1 MKVTPLSKALGAEIT
16 GLDLRKP
23 LDDAAMKA
31 IRDAFDQHIFVV
43 FREQELSEDDQ
54 LRAAGYFG
62 KVHIRRKPVTTRDP
76 GGAFD
81 TPFMLVT
88 NIVENGKSIGVFGD
102 GEMWFHHDTSYYPE
116 PHRATLLYSMKL
128 PSWGGNTCF
137 SNMYKAYENI
147 PRPLRDKLEGKKV
160 LQVHDYKRRE
170 RLDLDKIDLNAVRH
184 HEQPIF
190 ITHPATGR
198 KSLYISRLMSARI
211 VGLSTRRERDR
222 ARAALRDLRRPGDRL
237 RARMEARR
245 PRDLG
250 QLVLDPRP
258 QGFPARRAAADAPAH
273 HRRAGDAV
281 LTPAGGLLR
290 AENASELRQ
299 DWLRRRIELADQ
311 PLDRRCR
318 RSD

>member
-16 GLDLRKP
+16 DLDLRKP
-23 LDDAAMKA
+23 LDDDAVKA

-62 KVHIRRKPVTTRDP
+62 KVHIRRRPVTTRDP

-147 PRPLRDKLEGKKV
+147 PQPLRDKLEGKKV

-170 RLDLDKIDLNAVRH
+170 RLDIDKIDLNAVRH

-198 KSLYISRLMSARI
+198 KALYISRLMSARI
-211 VGLSTRRERDR
+211 LGLARDESETVLEQLFDISEDPAIVYEHEWKLGDLVIWDNWCSIHARKDFPREEPRLMRRLTIE
-222 ARAALRDLRRPGDRL
+222 
-237 RARMEARR
+237 
-245 PRDLG
+245 G
-250 QLVLDPRP
+250 QAMR
-258 QGFPARRAAADAPAH
+258 F
-273 HRRAGDAV
+273 
-281 LTPAGGLLR
+281 
-290 AENASELRQ
+290 
-299 DWLRRRIELADQ
+299 
-311 PLDRRCR
+311 
-318 RSD
+318 

>member
-1 MKVTPLSKALGAEIT
+1 MKVASLSKALGAEIT
-16 GLDLRKP
+16 EIDLRQP
-23 LDDAAMKA
+23 QDDAAVAA
-31 IRDAFDQHIFVV
+31 IRKAFDDNIFVV
-43 FREQELSEDDQ
+43 FRGQELSEEDQ

-62 KVHIRRKPVTTRDP
+62 KVFIRRKPAAGLTNP
-76 GGAFD
+76 GGQWD

-88 NIVENGKSIGVFGD
+88 NIVENGKAIGVFGD

-147 PRPLRDKLEGKKV
+147 PRSLRDKLEGKKV

-184 HEQPIF
+184 QWQPIF

-211 VGLSTRRERDR
+211 EGLSKDESEDALEQLFEISEDPTIVYEHEWKLGDLVIWDNWCSIH
-222 ARAALRDLRRPGDRL
+222 ARKDF
-237 RARMEARR
+237 
-245 PRDLG
+245 PRDEPRLMRRLTIEG
-250 QLVLDPRP
+250 QAMR
-258 QGFPARRAAADAPAH
+258 F
-273 HRRAGDAV
+273 
-281 LTPAGGLLR
+281 
-290 AENASELRQ
+290 
-299 DWLRRRIELADQ
+299 
-311 PLDRRCR
+311 
-318 RSD
+318 

>member
-16 GLDLRKP
+16 GLDLRQP
-23 LDDAAMKA
+23 LDDAAVKA
-31 IRDAFDQHIFVV
+31 IKDAFDQHIFVV

-198 KSLYISRLMSARI
+198 KALYISRLMSARI
-211 VGLSTRRERDR
+211 LGLARDESETVLEQLFEISEDPAIVYEHEWKLGDLVIWDNWCSIH
-222 ARAALRDLRRPGDRL
+222 ARKDF
-237 RARMEARR
+237 
-245 PRDLG
+245 PRDEPRLMRRLTIEG
-250 QLVLDPRP
+250 QAMR
-258 QGFPARRAAADAPAH
+258 F
-273 HRRAGDAV
+273 
-281 LTPAGGLLR
+281 
-290 AENASELRQ
+290 
-299 DWLRRRIELADQ
+299 
-311 PLDRRCR
+311 
-318 RSD
+318 

>member
-16 GLDLRKP
+16 GLDLRQP
-23 LDDAAMKA
+23 LDDAAVKA

-62 KVHIRRKPVTTRDP
+62 KVHVRRKPVTTRDP

-198 KSLYISRLMSARI
+198 KALYISRLMSARI
-211 VGLSTRRERDR
+211 LGL
-222 ARAALRDLRRPGDRL
+222 
-237 RARMEARR
+237 
-245 PRDLG
+245 PRDESETVLEQLFEISEDPAIVYEHEWKLG
-250 QLVLDPRP
+250 DLVIWDNWCSIHARKDFPREEP
-258 QGFPARRAAADAPAH
+258 RLMRR
-273 HRRAGDAV
+273 
-281 LTPAGGLLR
+281 LT
-290 AENASELRQ
+290 
-299 DWLRRRIELADQ
+299 IEGQAM
-311 PLDRRCR
+311 RF
-318 RSD
+318 

>member
-16 GLDLRKP
+16 ELDLRQP
-23 LDDAAMKA
+23 LDDATVKA

-43 FREQELSEDDQ
+43 FREQELSEEDQ

-62 KVHIRRKPVTTRDP
+62 KVHVRRRPTATRDP
-76 GGAFD
+76 GGQFD

-137 SNMYKAYENI
+137 SNMYRAYENI
-147 PRPLRDKLEGKKV
+147 PRPLRDQLEGKKV

-170 RLDLDKIDLNAVRH
+170 RLDLDKIDLDSVRH

-198 KSLYISRLMSARI
+198 KALYISRLMSARI
-211 VGLSTRRERDR
+211 LGLPRE
-222 ARAALRDLRRPGDRL
+222 
-237 RARMEARR
+237 ESE
-245 PRDLG
+245 
-250 QLVLDPRP
+250 
-258 QGFPARRAAADAPAH
+258 
-273 HRRAGDAV
+273 AV
-281 LTPAGGLLR
+281 LEQLF
-290 AENASELRQ
+290 EISEDPSIVYEHQWKLGDLVIWDNWCSIHARK
-299 DWLRRRIELADQ
+299 DFPREEPRLMRRLTIEGQAM
-311 PLDRRCR
+311 RF
-318 RSD
+318 

>member
-16 GLDLRKP
+16 DLDLRKP
-23 LDDAAMKA
+23 LDAAAVKA

-62 KVHIRRKPVTTRDP
+62 KVHIRRRPVTTRDP

-147 PRPLRDKLEGKKV
+147 PQPLRDKLEGKKV

-170 RLDLDKIDLNAVRH
+170 RLDIDKIDLNAVRH

-198 KSLYISRLMSARI
+198 KALYISRLMSARI
-211 VGLSTRRERDR
+211 LGLARDESETVLEKLFDISEDPAIVYEHEWKLGDLVIWDNWCSIHARKDFPREEPRLMRRLTIE
-222 ARAALRDLRRPGDRL
+222 
-237 RARMEARR
+237 
-245 PRDLG
+245 G
-250 QLVLDPRP
+250 QAM
-258 QGFPARRAAADAPAH
+258 QF
-273 HRRAGDAV
+273 
-281 LTPAGGLLR
+281 
-290 AENASELRQ
+290 
-299 DWLRRRIELADQ
+299 
-311 PLDRRCR
+311 
-318 RSD
+318 

>member
-16 GLDLRKP
+16 GLDLRQP
-23 LDDAAMKA
+23 LDDATAQV

-43 FREQELSEDDQ
+43 FRAQKLSEEDQ
-54 LRAAGYFG
+54 IRAAGYFG
-62 KVHIRRKPVTTRDP
+62 KVHIRRRPVTTRDP
-76 GGAFD
+76 GGQFD

-170 RLDLDKIDLNAVRH
+170 RLDLDKIDLNSVRH

-198 KSLYISRLMSARI
+198 KALYISRLMSARI
-211 VGLSTRRERDR
+211 VGLSRDESAAVLEQLFEISEDPAIVYEHEWKLGDLVIWDNWCSIH
-222 ARAALRDLRRPGDRL
+222 ARKDF
-237 RARMEARR
+237 
-245 PRDLG
+245 PRDQPRLMRRLTIEG
-250 QLVLDPRP
+250 QAMR
-258 QGFPARRAAADAPAH
+258 F
-273 HRRAGDAV
+273 
-281 LTPAGGLLR
+281 
-290 AENASELRQ
+290 
-299 DWLRRRIELADQ
+299 
-311 PLDRRCR
+311 
-318 RSD
+318 

>member
-1 MKVTPLSKALGAEIT
+1 MQITPLSEALGAEIT
-16 GLDLRKP
+16 GLDLSKP
-23 LDDAAMKA
+23 LDDAAAKA
-31 IRDAFDQHIFVV
+31 IRDAFDRHIFVV
-43 FREQELSEDDQ
+43 FRQQELSEEDQ
-54 LRAAGYFG
+54 LRAASYFG
-62 KVHIRRKPVTTRDP
+62 KVHIRRRPTTTRDP

-147 PRPLRDKLEGKKV
+147 PAPLRDKLEGKRV

-170 RLDLDKIDLNAVRH
+170 RLDLDKIDLDSVRH

-198 KSLYISRLMSARI
+198 KALYISRLMSARI
-211 VGLSTRRERDR
+211 LGL
-222 ARAALRDLRRPGDRL
+222 
-237 RARMEARR
+237 
-245 PRDLG
+245 PRDESEAILEQLFEISEDPAIVYEHEWKLG
-250 QLVLDPRP
+250 DLVIWDNWCSIHARKDFPRDEP
-258 QGFPARRAAADAPAH
+258 RLMRR
-273 HRRAGDAV
+273 
-281 LTPAGGLLR
+281 LT
-290 AENASELRQ
+290 
-299 DWLRRRIELADQ
+299 IEGQAM
-311 PLDRRCR
+311 RF
-318 RSD
+318 